1 MNNQLEA
8 APWAV
13 PESACPLVQPSAMR
27 APNISMAPPAALASG
42 VASAQSG
49 NMMNGG
55 GMWGGGWMGG
65 YGGYWMPVL
74 LIVVIG
80 VVIWAVLQKRK

>member
-1 MNNQLEA
+1 MKSLTTIA
-8 APWAV
+8 AG
-13 PESACPLVQPSAMR
+13 
-27 APNISMAPPAALASG
+27 SMSALASG
-42 VASAQSG
+42 VAFAQNG

-65 YGGYWMPVL
+65 YGGYWVPIL
-74 LIVVIG
+74 LVVVVG